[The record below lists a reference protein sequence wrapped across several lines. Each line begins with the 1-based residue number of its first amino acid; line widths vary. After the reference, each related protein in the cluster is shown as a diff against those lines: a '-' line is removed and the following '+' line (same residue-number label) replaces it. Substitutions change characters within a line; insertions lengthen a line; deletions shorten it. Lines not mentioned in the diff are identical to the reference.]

1 MPNKIIIMKVIYVL
15 KNRIRLS
22 YLFCLCVCIVLN
34 SCGEKKIS
42 QEDACDYF
50 VELRDYPESEKSK
63 KILIEY
69 KENIKNYSIEVMTT
83 FGANESDMED
93 DWKENANAKLDLYG
107 QQYFLEVCQS
117 KR

>member
-1 MPNKIIIMKVIYVL
+1 
-15 KNRIRLS
+15 
-22 YLFCLCVCIVLN
+22 
-34 SCGEKKIS
+34 
-42 QEDACDYF
+42 
-50 VELRDYPESEKSK
+50 
-63 KILIEY
+63 
-69 KENIKNYSIEVMTT
+69 MTT